1 MEKRKKLMIFIILV
15 LVVIISVLIVY
26 KKVFNKTPE
35 PEPNPT
41 PGPNPNVV
49 VDNPNQDFDYKII
62 YETNKLVKNQN
73 YLISPLSMGFALS
86 LLNEGADG
94 NTKTQIDTLL
104 NGYTLPNMVNV
115 KNRIGI
121 ANLLFVRDKY
131 KSDINNTFISAL
143 QTKYAS
149 DLMFDKFE
157 TPKKANDWISEKTYK
172 MIPEAIGEL
181 STDFVLG
188 VANTIAIDVEWK
200 NPFECYNTK
209 SEKFTKIDNTKMN
222 TAMMHGENDVYY
234 IENDNAKGIVK
245 DYKIYDTKTNE
256 VVWEENENTVALEYI
271 AILPNKDI
279 TEYLKTFN
287 ANELNNLLKTK
298 KSSDSKT
305 DINYSLPKYTYDYTY
320 EEFQTMLNQLG
331 MTDAFNGSLA
341 NFKKMVNEDSELELF
356 VSKSIHKTHIE
367 LSESGTKA
375 AAVTVFILDKNTAFI
390 EKKEVINIEFNKP
403 FIYIIKEKNSN
414 NIWFFGTVYEPIKWE
429 DNTNLCK

>member
-1 MEKRKKLMIFIILV
+1 
-15 LVVIISVLIVY
+15 
-26 KKVFNKTPE
+26 
-35 PEPNPT
+35 
-41 PGPNPNVV
+41 
-49 VDNPNQDFDYKII
+49 
-62 YETNKLVKNQN
+62 
-73 YLISPLSMGFALS
+73 
-86 LLNEGADG
+86 
-94 NTKTQIDTLL
+94 
-104 NGYTLPNMVNV
+104 MV
-115 KNRIGI
+115 R
-121 ANLLFVRDKY
+121 
-131 KSDINNTFISAL
+131 
-143 QTKYAS
+143 
-149 DLMFDKFE
+149 
-157 TPKKANDWISEKTYK
+157 
-172 MIPEAIGEL
+172 
-181 STDFVLG
+181 
-188 VANTIAIDVEWK
+188 K
-200 NPFECYNTK
+200 NPYL
-209 SEKFTKIDNTKMN
+209 KM
-222 TAMMHGENDVYY
+222 
-234 IENDNAKGIVK
+234 K
-245 DYKIYDTKTNE
+245 YDTKTNE